1 MLKSFLLLIALLFVF
16 QGAASAEYYK
26 WEDEN
31 GNINITDYPPP
42 TKSAKNI
49 EVHKSDQESGDVSP
63 STQETGQTQ
72 SKAASSRDA
81 DVRPRKNHDVILYI
95 TSWCPYCKMA
105 KEFFKSRNIY
115 FTEYDIEKD
124 RDAAERKKR
133 LDSKSGV
140 PFAIING
147 QQIHGYSPSAY
158 ERALQ

>member
-1 MLKSFLLLIALLFVF
+1 MLKSFLLLIILFFLF
-16 QGAASAEYYK
+16 QGTASAEYYK

-42 TKSAKNI
+42 TKSGKNVKVYQP
-49 EVHKSDQESGDVSP
+49 EPESSDVSP
-63 STQETGQTQ
+63 STKNTTQTEP
-72 SKAASSRDA
+72 KAAYSRDTN
-81 DVRPRKNHDVILYI
+81 VKPRKSHEVVIYT

-105 KEFFKSRNIY
+105 REFLKSRNIN

-124 RDAAERKKR
+124 SEAAERKKR

-147 QQIHGYSPSAY
+147 QKIHGYSQSTY
-158 ERALQ
+158 EQALQ

>member
-1 MLKSFLLLIALLFVF
+1 MLKSFLLLITLLFVF

-42 TKSAKNI
+42 TKSAKNV
-49 EVHKSDQESGDVSP
+49 EVHKSDPESGDVSP

-72 SKAASSRDA
+72 PKAASSGDT
-81 DVRPRKNHDVILYI
+81 DVKPRKSHEVILYT

>member
-1 MLKSFLLLIALLFVF
+1 MKNFFLLLLVFFFLF
-16 QGAASAEYYK
+16 QGIASAEYYK

-42 TKSAKNI
+42 VKSARNI
-49 EVHKSDQESGDVSP
+49 KVHKSETKNDDASP
-63 STQETGQTQ
+63 SKESDPKQSGGKSSGNVKTET
-72 SKAASSRDA
+72 K
-81 DVRPRKNHDVILYI
+81 KNNEVILYI

-105 KEFFKSRNIY
+105 ANFFRSRNIS

-124 RDAAERKKR
+124 RAAAERKKQ
-133 LDSKSGV
+133 LDSKGGV

-147 QQIHGYSPSAY
+147 QQIHGYSPDAY

>member
-1 MLKSFLLLIALLFVF
+1 VH
-16 QGAASAEYYK
+16 ASDPESDDVA
-26 WEDEN
+26 
-31 GNINITDYPPP
+31 PP
-42 TKSAKNI
+42 T
-49 EVHKSDQESGDVSP
+49 QEP
-63 STQETGQTQ
+63 RQTEP
-72 SKAASSRDA
+72 KAASSLDT
-81 DVRPRKNHDVILYI
+81 DVKPRKSNEVILYT
-95 TSWCPYCKMA
+95 TSWCPYCKKA

-140 PFAIING
+140 PFAIVNG